1 MLSLEG
7 YCLLSVLLLF
17 ILRVNSTPRARPKS
31 IVLADKE
38 DAIRILEEHAGHR
51 ECVDKRS
58 RPRPR
63 TLRQAPKEDFE
74 LDYYGRSE
82 REVANYAETGSA
94 QA

>member
-7 YCLLSVLLLF
+7 DHPLLVLRLF
-17 ILRVNSTPRARPKS
+17 TLRADSIARARPKS

-74 LDYYGRSE
+74 LDYYGRGE